1 MKHYVASMLAVALAA
16 AQPTFAATLRP
27 ATVVVSDTVRLS
39 DLFIGLEPGQDR
51 VLGVAPA
58 PGKTIQV
65 GGRQLIAIA
74 DQYGVD
80 WTDQS
85 SAALARITRAGRVLD
100 KVFFADLVRRS
111 VSGAADNDSIVVE
124 LDDFVPM
131 TVASD
136 DAAPVVLSDVNWD
149 QKSGR
154 FTATVYRAHPLGEGE
169 LDTFLLRGSIRAAQ
183 SILVFTHMMP
193 AGATLSTAD
202 VRVND
207 SYTGHVTNQM
217 FSNAAAIA
225 GMTLL
230 HSVVADQVVL
240 DRDLQKTVVMHKG
253 DPILLSF
260 RSPGLHLAVT
270 GRALEDGYDGQYVR
284 ALNLASKMIVTG
296 RVVNGSELDV
306 DATSGPVPSDSATLR
321 RLTSSSNAALGSQ
334 RRSAGW

>member
-1 MKHYVASMLAVALAA
+1 
-16 AQPTFAATLRP
+16 
-27 ATVVVSDTVRLS
+27 S
-39 DLFIGLEPGQDR
+39 DLFVGLEPGQDK
-51 VLGVAPA
+51 VLGVAPS
-58 PGKTIQV
+58 PGQTIQV

-80 WTDQS
+80 WIDQS
-85 SAALARITRAGRVLD
+85 STAIARITRAGRVLD
-100 KVFFADLVRRS
+100 KVFFADLVRRNLP
-111 VSGAADNDSIVVE
+111 GNDNDAVVVE
-124 LDDFVPM
+124 LDDFMPM
-131 TVASD
+131 TVAAD

-154 FTATVYRAHPLGEGE
+154 FTATVYRAHPLGDGQH
-169 LDTFLLRGSIRAAQ
+169 DTFLLRGSVRATQ
-183 SILVFTHMMP
+183 SVLVFAHALP
-193 AGATLSTAD
+193 GGSKLSASD

-217 FSNAAAIA
+217 FSAATSIE

-230 HSVVADQVVL
+230 HSVVADQVIL
-240 DRDLQKTVVMHKG
+240 DRDLQKTIVMHKG
-253 DPILLSF
+253 DPVLISF

-270 GRALEDGYDGQYVR
+270 GRALEDGFDGQYVR

-306 DATSGPVPSDSATLR
+306 DTTSGPVPSDSATLR
-321 RLTSSSNAALGSQ
+321 RLTSSSNNGLGVQ